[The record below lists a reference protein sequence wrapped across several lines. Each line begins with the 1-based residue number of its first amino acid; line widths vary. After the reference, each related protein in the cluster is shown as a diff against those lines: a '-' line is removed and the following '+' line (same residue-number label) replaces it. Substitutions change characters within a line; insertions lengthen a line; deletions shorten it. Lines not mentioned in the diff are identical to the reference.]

1 MMPRLSM
8 SKVSSWDHDQDPI
21 PLRHSLKTMRLK
33 HRYLSWRKIK
43 PWNHKSGNV
52 QDGRV
57 SIGSCLPET
66 SSVATTT
73 RKDPEKPTHLYR
85 PWDTATGC
93 SEDGQDLRAGLG
105 VPRVGRWNQPT
116 KRPMGR
122 CCLKWW
128 YPQII
133 LIGFSIISHP
143 FLGHLYFRK
152 PPYLCLNWI
161 YTCRLHTF

>member
-1 MMPRLSM
+1 M
-8 SKVSSWDHDQDPI
+8 V
-21 PLRHSLKTMRLK
+21 
-33 HRYLSWRKIK
+33 
-43 PWNHKSGNV
+43 G
-52 QDGRV
+52 V

-73 RKDPEKPTHLYR
+73 RKDPEKPDASSYR

-143 FLGHLYFRK
+143 FLGTSILGN
-152 PPYLCLNWI
+152 PAYLCLN
-161 YTCRLHTF
+161 